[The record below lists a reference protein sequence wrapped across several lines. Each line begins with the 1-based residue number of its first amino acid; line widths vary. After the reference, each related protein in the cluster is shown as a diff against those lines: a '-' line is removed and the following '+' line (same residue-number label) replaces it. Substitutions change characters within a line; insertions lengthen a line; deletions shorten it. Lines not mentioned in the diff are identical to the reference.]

1 MSKTI
6 LVVSPH
12 PDDLE
17 IAMGGTVAKLI
28 DQGVSVVS
36 LVATDGRGSTTVD
49 ELTGDELA
57 EVRRQ

>member
-1 MSKTI
+1 MNKCI

-28 DQGVSVVS
+28 DQGMSAS
-36 LVATDGRGSTTVD
+36 YRLLLPTEAGAQP
-49 ELTGDELA
+49 LA
-57 EVRRQ
+57 VLKVTSWLY